1 MKQLATH
8 WAGGLEVPKR
18 GGMVSLCGGRLMAL
32 LRADRWAEIAELGR
46 EVRDLHDLPRGRRR
60 QDDRAS
66 PTLQKLD
73 ALATELLKS
82 APPLP
87 LASASP
93 SEGGSAMSYDSEG
106 KAPAEA
112 PTRRPRRPAANGRDL
127 EAIVALLELAALTL
141 TPSLGATFTQEELLR
156 EVREI
161 GGDEIEIQ
169 DSDIKN
175 VLGKAG
181 FLRKEGG
188 RFSLK

>member
-1 MKQLATH
+1 MSRPCALPGCLVAFEPRAEDQLYCS
-8 WAGGLEVPKR
+8 KD
-18 GGMVSLCGGRLMAL
+18 C
-32 LRADRWAEIAELGR
+32 
-46 EVRDLHDLPRGRRR
+46 RRVAIR
-60 QDDRAS
+60 
-66 PTLQKLD
+66 
-73 ALATELLKS
+73 
-82 APPLP
+82 
-87 LASASP
+87 
-93 SEGGSAMSYDSEG
+93 
-106 KAPAEA
+106 
-112 PTRRPRRPAANGRDL
+112 RRPAANGRDL